1 MQQEEIN
8 LIDFMNRF
16 KTEEDC
22 REHFFKIRWAN
33 GFRCPKC
40 ECKEYTFIKGRN
52 LYQCRHCGHQ
62 ISVTAGTI
70 MHGSHTGLR
79 EWFLVIYLF
88 TQDKRG
94 ISATQAA
101 RTVGISYGAAWL
113 MLHKLREAMGDRD
126 AKYYLDGI
134 VEMDDAF
141 FGSPDEGGK
150 RGRGTEKTPAVVAL
164 SLNKEGQPEHLKI
177 QVVDK
182 VDGANILEVAKETIA
197 PGATIRTDGLN
208 SYKILDQEEEYEHQA
223 EKFDPKNNPEHLHW
237 LHVMISNCKAL
248 IEGTYHGLDKKH
260 LQRYFDEF
268 CYRFNRRDF
277 GNQLFNRLLNACVST
292 VTITYDQ
299 LVGGKVAET
308 TL

>member
-1 MQQEEIN
+1 MKVKNMQQEEIS

-22 REHFFKIRWAN
+22 REHFFKIRWPN

-40 ECKEYTFIKGRN
+40 GLEEYTFIKGRN
-52 LYQCRHCGHQ
+52 LYQCCHCGHQ
-62 ISVTAGTI
+62 ASVTAGTL

-79 EWFLVIYLF
+79 EWFLVTYLF

-101 RTVGISYGAAWL
+101 RIVGISYGAAWL
-113 MLHKLREAMGDRD
+113 MLHKLRKAMEDRD

-150 RGRGTEKTPAVVAL
+150 RGRGTEKTPAIVAL
-164 SLNKEGQPEHLKI
+164 SLNEEGQPEHIKI
-177 QVVDK
+177 QIVDK
-182 VDGANILEVAKETIA
+182 VNGANILEVTKRTVA

-208 SYKILDQEEEYEHQA
+208 SYNILNQEGYEHQR
-223 EKFDPKNNPEHLHW
+223 ENFDPENNPEHLHW
-237 LHVMISNCKAL
+237 LHVMISNCKSL

-260 LQRYFDEF
+260 LQRYFNEF

-277 GNQLFNRLLNACVST
+277 GNQLFNRLLNACAST
-292 VTITYDQ
+292 ATITYGQ
-299 LVGGKVAET
+299 LVGSSA
-308 TL
+308 